1 MRRAFV
7 PRMKLGSLWKEVD
20 CSRQFYRRSEMSH
33 QKKDLM
39 KQVMPLTEWRSVYAA
54 GGTRALRVMGVATL
68 EEPEPE
74 LLREN
79 SSRE

>member
-1 MRRAFV
+1 
-7 PRMKLGSLWKEVD
+7 
-20 CSRQFYRRSEMSH
+20 MSH